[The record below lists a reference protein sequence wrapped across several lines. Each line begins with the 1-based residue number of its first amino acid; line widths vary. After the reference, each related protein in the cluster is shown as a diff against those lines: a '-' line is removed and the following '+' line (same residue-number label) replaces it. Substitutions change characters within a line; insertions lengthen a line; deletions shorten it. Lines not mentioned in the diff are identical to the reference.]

1 MKESNIIDFLKK
13 NSDEY
18 TSSHIEL
25 INYELGSLTSHF
37 GEHFASPIEGKKI
50 NKLKDNVLRDY
61 LEFFVTKF
69 FKKKHQAIGKKKILS
84 NAASLW
90 NNKIRDKGYYI
101 ERPPW
106 NFRRDFQID
115 CTLELYLLTKKITRN
130 FQNSDFNYLTSKDF
144 FLLIDNYFILMRD
157 FCKSNSYDAL
167 ILRQYN
173 GFFEKVV
180 TKIFRELDKPV
191 IFWHH
196 GGIPANYDV
205 GHQKRADYF
214 VIMGQRQVDDY
225 IKMGYNPSK
234 FLVGGHPIYNKSPD
248 FFKFE
253 LDSILIITKSVEGY
267 SPLETSNLDHRGDS
281 LTYLQSVKKV
291 LQKMGV
297 KKVYLR
303 AHPGEN
309 YNWYKKFI
317 DTDFYVK
324 DEFELTDSLRR
335 ATLVVGPI
343 STTIIDSMYHGVNY
357 VVYEPVINDVNSAKH
372 GLTILGHPV
381 TPPLDGKDS
390 RFPVAHSEEELE
402 KILRNKKKIDLEI
415 YNEFCKTPRDID
427 FLKKII

>member
-1 MKESNIIDFLKK
+1 MESNLLDYLIK

-18 TSSHIEL
+18 TSKYIYL
-25 INYELGSLTSHF
+25 LKYELGCKTSHF

-50 NKLKDNVLRDY
+50 NKLKDNILIDY
-61 LEFFVTKF
+61 LEFVATKF
-69 FKKKHQAIGKKKILS
+69 LKKKYQVIGKKKILS
-84 NAASLW
+84 NAASFW
-90 NNKIRDKGYYI
+90 NNHIRDKGYYI

-106 NFRRDFQID
+106 NFRRDLQID
-115 CTLELYLLTKKITRN
+115 CTLELYLLTKKINRKL
-130 FQNSDFNYLTSKDF
+130 QNCNFNYLISKDF
-144 FLLIDNYFILMRD
+144 FLLIDNYFILMRN

-167 ILRQYN
+167 ILLQYN

-180 TKIFRELDKPV
+180 TEIFRELDKPV

-196 GGIPANYDV
+196 GGIPSNYDV
-205 GHQKRADYF
+205 SHQKRADFF
-214 VIMGQRQVDDY
+214 VLMGQRQIDDY
-225 IKMGYNPSK
+225 IKMGYNSVK
-234 FLVGGHPIYNKSPD
+234 FLVSGHPMYNKSPD

-253 LDSILIITKSVEGY
+253 LDNILIITKAGSGY
-267 SPLETSNLDHRGDS
+267 SPLETSSLEHRSDS

-291 LQKMGV
+291 LQKIGV

-309 YNWYKKFI
+309 YNWYKKYI

-324 DEFELTDSLRR
+324 DKLVLTDSLNK

-343 STTIIDSMYHGVNY
+343 SSTIIDSLYHGVNY
-357 VVYEPVINDVNSAKH
+357 VVYEPVINNVNSVKH
-372 GLTILGHPV
+372 GLTILGLPV

-390 RFPVAHSEEELE
+390 RFPVAHSEKELE

-415 YNEFCKTPRDID
+415 YNEFCQTPRDIS